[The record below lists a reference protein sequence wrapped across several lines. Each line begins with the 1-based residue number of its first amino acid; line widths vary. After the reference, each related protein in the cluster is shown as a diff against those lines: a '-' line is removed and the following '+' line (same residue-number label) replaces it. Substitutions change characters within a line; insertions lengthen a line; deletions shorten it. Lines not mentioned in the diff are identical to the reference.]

1 MKIEYK
7 LIHKDDLTDIDKMK
21 IKKFLEKEFYKL
33 KDGDNITYDFD
44 DLVVTGTRIGNKF
57 QIESVS
63 NLRFIMNDEFEL

>member
-21 IKKFLEKEFYKL
+21 IKKFLEKEFHKL